1 MQRLKLRMNCCEGW
15 WTKSDLKPI
24 VAAALYFELP
34 FAYFMGLNCQSR
46 TALLLGDLKL
56 NVFSL
61 HDAHGPQA
69 LARRFQKYQKYKI
82 WDLNFD

>member
-1 MQRLKLRMNCCEGW
+1 M
-15 WTKSDLKPI
+15 SDLKPI

-34 FAYFMGLNCQSR
+34 FAYFMGLNRESR

-61 HDAHGPQA
+61 HDAHGLQA
-69 LARRFQKYQKYKI
+69 LLTPEDSKSTGSIRFGISTSIREK
-82 WDLNFD
+82 